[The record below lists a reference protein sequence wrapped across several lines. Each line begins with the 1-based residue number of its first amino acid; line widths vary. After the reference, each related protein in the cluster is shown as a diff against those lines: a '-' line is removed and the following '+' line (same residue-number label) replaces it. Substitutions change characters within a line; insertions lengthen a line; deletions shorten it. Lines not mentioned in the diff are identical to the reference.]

1 MLSTKDITKAIMI
14 KAALR
19 LRFPDLSQVTG
30 LSDRVLR
37 LILTEGHT
45 NVSATTEGRL
55 KEFINRHARSIRII
69 QKVLRTQYG
78 APEG

>member
-1 MLSTKDITKAIMI
+1 MLTQKDITKAIMI

-45 NVSATTEGRL
+45 TVSATTEGRL
-55 KEFINRHARSIRII
+55 KEFKIYSNNTKSPQDAIWS
-69 QKVLRTQYG
+69 
-78 APEG
+78 A